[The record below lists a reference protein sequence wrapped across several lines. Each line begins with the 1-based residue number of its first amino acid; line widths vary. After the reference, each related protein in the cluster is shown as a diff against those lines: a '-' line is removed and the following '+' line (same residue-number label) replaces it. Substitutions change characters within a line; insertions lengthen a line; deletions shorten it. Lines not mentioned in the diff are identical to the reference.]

1 MNTKHTPEPFDKVR
15 ESAARLGESA
25 DRLLAH
31 IDRMT
36 TQHTPGPWNDGMDS
50 KCNLILMQRYSDPY
64 LSPEDINE
72 EWQANLRLVSAA
84 PDLLVALQSLIDMD
98 VAYQRGPKVAE
109 AVNNARAAIAKAT
122 GSAA

>member
-50 KCNLILMQRYSDPY
+50 KGNLILMQRYSDPY

-122 GSAA
+122 GGAA